1 MLILAFE
8 SSCDETSVSVVEN
21 GKIILSNIIQ
31 SQVNIHNITGGI
43 VPEVAAREHLKCIEQ
58 LTKDALG
65 EANTNLDEIDYIAA
79 TAGPGLPGALM
90 IGFSYARSMAYAKNK
105 PFIPVDHIEG
115 HILANWLEQNDPILP
130 AVALVVSGGHTELIF
145 VEQKSTF
152 RRIGGTRDDAA
163 GEAFDKVSRM
173 LKAGYPGG
181 PQISKLADDAIDKNL
196 IFPRAWL
203 KGTNDFSFSGLKT
216 SVMNFLKK
224 EKNISKEEVAWAF
237 QESVVDVLVSKTSNL
252 AIELNA
258 KSVLIAGGVAAN
270 KRLREKA
277 FNDIKVPV
285 FIPSPMLC
293 TDNAAMIAAAA
304 FNHIDESI
312 PAHSIV
318 EIFSTTN
325 RGELLIDKK
334 RN

>member
-1 MLILAFE
+1 
-8 SSCDETSVSVVEN
+8 
-21 GKIILSNIIQ
+21 
-31 SQVNIHNITGGI
+31 
-43 VPEVAAREHLKCIEQ
+43 
-58 LTKDALG
+58 
-65 EANTNLDEIDYIAA
+65 
-79 TAGPGLPGALM
+79 
-90 IGFSYARSMAYAKNK
+90 MAEK
-105 PFIPVDHIEG
+105 
-115 HILANWLEQNDPILP
+115 NDPILP

-145 VEQKSTF
+145 VMKGSDF

-173 LKAGYPGG
+173 LDAGYPGG
-181 PQISKLADDAIDKNL
+181 PEISRLADRATEKNL
-196 IFPRAWL
+196 ILPRAWL
-203 KGTNDFSFSGLKT
+203 RGTNDFSFSGLKT
-216 SVMNFLKK
+216 AVLNLLKK
-224 EKNISKEEVAWAF
+224 EQNISKEEVAWAF
-237 QESVVDVLVSKTSNL
+237 QESVVDVLVSKTSKL
-252 AIELNA
+252 ATELNA

-277 FNDIKVPV
+277 FNEIKVPV
-285 FIPSPMLC
+285 FIPSPILC

-325 RGELLIDKK
+325 RGKLLIDKK